1 MRLLALVLAA
11 GLVLAGC
18 TTAREPGRDLAI
30 LHDAQ
35 VCEEMAERQIQEARA
50 PDHAIRLAIFESC
63 MALHGWQG
71 R

>member
-1 MRLLALVLAA
+1 MVGVAALV
-11 GLVLAGC
+11 VGC
-18 TTAREPGRDLAI
+18 ATPEPGRDLA
-30 LHDAQ
+30 LLRDAQ
-35 VCEEMAERQIQEARA
+35 VCEELAERQLAAVHE